1 MGKDSRRE
9 LPEYDDEKCVLCGEN
24 VADTWAENQIQEI
37 DPEQADHLWE
47 TGEEREMFPSMS
59 DIIRL
64 CFDCYNRLDARL
76 PYRASLN

>member
-1 MGKDSRRE
+1 M
-9 LPEYDDEKCVLCGEN
+9 PEYDDEKCVLCGEN

-37 DPEQADHLWE
+37 EEQS
-47 TGEEREMFPSMS
+47 EMFPAMS

>member
-1 MGKDSRRE
+1 MGKNSRRE

-37 DPEQADHLWE
+37 EEQS
-47 TGEEREMFPSMS
+47 EMFPAMS

>member
-1 MGKDSRRE
+1 MGKNSRRE

-24 VADTWAENQIQEI
+24 FADTWAENQIQEI
-37 DPEQADHLWE
+37 EEQS
-47 TGEEREMFPSMS
+47 EMFPAMS

>member
-1 MGKDSRRE
+1 MGKNSRRE

-37 DPEQADHLWE
+37 EEQSE
-47 TGEEREMFPSMS
+47 VFPAMS

>member
-1 MGKDSRRE
+1 MGKNSRRE

-37 DPEQADHLWE
+37 EEQS
-47 TGEEREMFPSMS
+47 EMFPSMS